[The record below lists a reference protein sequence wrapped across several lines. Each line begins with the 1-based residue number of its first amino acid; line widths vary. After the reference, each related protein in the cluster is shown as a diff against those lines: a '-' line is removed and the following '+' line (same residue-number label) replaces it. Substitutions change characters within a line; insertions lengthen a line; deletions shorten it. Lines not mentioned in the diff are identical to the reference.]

1 KKLLIAG
8 VALLFITVLALLLNS
23 SGGSQKEK
31 EEKADQSVGAT
42 AQKMTIAAPNAPEAY
57 IVFPDGNRQKLPYA
71 ISGTEGQ
78 NFRFTIEAE
87 GYVPMKVEVPIT
99 IRRKSYE
106 YNLEKIEK

>member
-1 KKLLIAG
+1 
-8 VALLFITVLALLLNS
+8 LLFIVVLVLLLNS

-31 EEKADQSVGAT
+31 EEKADQSAT
-42 AQKMTIAAPNAPEAY
+42 PAAQKMTIAAPNAPDAY

>member
-1 KKLLIAG
+1 
-8 VALLFITVLALLLNS
+8 
-23 SGGSQKEK
+23 
-31 EEKADQSVGAT
+31 
-42 AQKMTIAAPNAPEAY
+42 MTIAAPNAPKGVYCLPGWQPA
-57 IVFPDGNRQKLPYA
+57 KLPYA

-106 YNLEKIEK
+106 YNLEKNRKITWVYSICLERKKKEAVVEHSADPVKPAACM